1 MAANTNSVV
10 GTNYKTQPVDSNGYV
25 CSVLGG
31 LKPTAGVTPCSANTT
46 AYQLT
51 STSTP
56 CKAVM
61 ISPSPVGSGAI
72 YVGTSAAGLQASPV
86 VGMFIAPN
94 TPPQIF
100 TVTDVSLLYVR
111 SVNNSD
117 NVGWIYF
124 N

>member
-1 MAANTNSVV
+1 MFRQHH
-10 GTNYKTQPVDSNGYV
+10 GLPVDEHKHALQGRNDQ
-25 CSVLGG
+25 
-31 LKPTAGVTPCSANTT
+31 PF
-46 AYQLT
+46 
-51 STSTP
+51 
-56 CKAVM
+56 
-61 ISPSPVGSGAI
+61 PVGSGAI